1 MKTYCAALTLAML
14 CLAGC
19 ATDPR
24 ASGVGPN
31 RVGGVG
37 DAVVM
42 TAIAGTAA
50 VANRAAGNCYASCPN
65 GTTCNTTTG
74 MCDPLPCRGLC
85 AVDEICDASQMIDR
99 CVKRPAVNLDIKA
112 VTPGTKVPTAPQETT
127 PTDAPVA
134 PK

>member
-1 MKTYCAALTLAML
+1 MKLYCLTVALLTL

-24 ASGVGPN
+24 AARMGMQPSGGPAN
-31 RVGGVG
+31 
-37 DAVVM
+37 AAVM

-50 VANRAAGNCYASCPN
+50 VANRAAGNCYAACPN

-85 AVDEICDASQMIDR
+85 AVDEICDPSQMIDR

-112 VTPGTKVPTAPQETT
+112 VTPGAKAPTAPQETT

>member
-1 MKTYCAALTLAML
+1 MKPYCVAVALLMLAL
-14 CLAGC
+14 SGC

-24 ASGVGPN
+24 AARIGLSPGHS
-31 RVGGVG
+31 VG

-50 VANRAAGNCYASCPN
+50 VANRAAGNCYAACPN

-99 CVKRPAVNLDIKA
+99 CVKRPAASLDIKA
-112 VTPGTKVPTAPQETT
+112 VTPKAQAPTAPQETA